1 MNAIDSVRDIL
12 TRNMRQSGIVIAFL
26 AIVVLFAALNPNFL
40 SPTNLTN
47 IVLQYSYILI
57 LAIGM
62 VMIIVAGQIDL
73 SVGSVVALTGGR
85 ERRRRHP
92 PGHALVRGRAR
103 RPGRRPPGR
112 RLAGLLG
119 RVRRDPP
126 ASS

>member
-73 SVGSVVALTGGR
+73 SVGSVVALTGAVSAVVVIRQGM
-85 ERRRRHP
+85 P
-92 PGHALVRGRAR
+92 WYVGVLAALVV
-103 RPGRRPPGR
+103 
-112 RLAGLLG
+112 GLLVG
-119 RVRRDPP
+119 VWQASGSRTSGSP